1 METGFNSAESAFRF
15 GWRLRCYQNVSG
27 NFQEPVLAKFEGEG
41 EAPLSFSVEGV
52 GELRETEK
60 SFEFTRDPKIVQ
72 NKQSFPETF
81 YIESPLYWKL
91 KNALESIQIDPR
103 SPFRDTLNGVPD
115 YFYDMAV
122 ALRRK
127 RTEHPLHFFGKLHK
141 VCTM

>member
-1 METGFNSAESAFRF
+1 MQGTDGISGFNPCPEIF
-15 GWRLRCYQNVSG
+15 
-27 NFQEPVLAKFEGEG
+27 
-41 EAPLSFSVEGV
+41 
-52 GELRETEK
+52 
-60 SFEFTRDPKIVQ
+60 Q
-72 NKQSFPETF
+72 NKQWFTETF
-81 YIESPLYWKL
+81 YLESPIYWKL